1 MKTKIILSLAIA
13 LTAALE
19 AQPTLATATYVYTGN
34 PFTTLATGPYTM
46 TWVESSVVTVC
57 VVVTVVSRVVP
68 VCANAN
74 GAMNAQVR
82 MIAIV
87 FIRFSLR

>member
-1 MKTKIILSLAIA
+1 VM
-13 LTAALE
+13 
-19 AQPTLATATYVYTGN
+19 
-34 PFTTLATGPYTM
+34 
-46 TWVESSVVTVC
+46 
-57 VVVTVVSRVVP
+57 VVSRVVP

-74 GAMNAQVR
+74 GAMNAQLR

>member
-1 MKTKIILSLAIA
+1 
-13 LTAALE
+13 
-19 AQPTLATATYVYTGN
+19 
-34 PFTTLATGPYTM
+34 M
-46 TWVESSVVTVC
+46 TWVESSVAMVC

-74 GAMNAQVR
+74 GVMNAQLR